1 VVTVKRVTAKEQLVV
16 LITKVAL
23 TTKAV
28 VLDTILTAM
37 EEVVVIIRVA
47 LTSETPDLDTILT
60 IHLWTP
66 DLVAT
71 MSAILTAKEEVVV
84 IIWEVQYL
92 ERAQILQHPVFG
104 KAPPLFV
111 MHIAH
116 RNFFKIRRSSSLKS
130 PIPIAEAAN
139 IAFQEEKSCVAPT
152 FSTISTIVVTGV
164 GTRPFVA
171 IRIAGTHTFQSY
183 HPSVAMA
190 MFVFLDRNGIVA

>member
-1 VVTVKRVTAKEQLVV
+1 MVTVKRVTAKEQLVV

-71 MSAILTAKEEVVV
+71 MSAILTA
-84 IIWEVQYL
+84 
-92 ERAQILQHPVFG
+92 
-104 KAPPLFV
+104 
-111 MHIAH
+111 
-116 RNFFKIRRSSSLKS
+116 
-130 PIPIAEAAN
+130 
-139 IAFQEEKSCVAPT
+139 
-152 FSTISTIVVTGV
+152 
-164 GTRPFVA
+164 
-171 IRIAGTHTFQSY
+171 
-183 HPSVAMA
+183 
-190 MFVFLDRNGIVA
+190 